1 MNPVLNLERI
11 DPRYVR
17 FLHMK
22 ILGEPLDKLKEQ
34 AASSGLDPTYLDK
47 DFPDYRQFPE
57 YQQFFEERK
66 CGVAID
72 VLKEKML
79 QRGLDDNVLDIYDMG
94 ESQMIRVDYVKYVDW
109 FRRKEAGEDIQM
121 IRSAM
126 EQEGLDASYLDH
138 DINSIEFVN
147 IPYSVIIN
155 GDMPNTTLSASASL
169 KLQSEVQPAAP
180 ATPTTCQHKYVK
192 MVDYKYYKQFKLL
205 NMGRPKEQ
213 LKARLEA
220 EGMDSSILD
229 MDMNTIG
236 FLNIP
241 DDEEVKY
248 PDGHVEPCCKPG
260 QSAAPATPTTC
271 QHKYVKMVD
280 YKYYKQ
286 FKLLNMGRPKEQL
299 KARLEAEGMD
309 SSILD
314 MDMNTIGF
322 LNIPDGEEVKYPDGH
337 VEPCCKP
344 GQSTSTTP
352 TTCQHKYVKMV
363 DYKYY
368 KQFKLLN
375 MGRPKEQL
383 KARLEAEGMDSSI
396 LDMDMN
402 TIGFLNIP
410 DDEEVKYPDGHVEPC
425 CKPGQSTAPT
435 PAPTPVTSA
444 PSLSQSSVLSNTMN
458 LYSTMSSRRV
468 EEKMEPRKK
477 FTHKAKLRPVYW
489 DVISSKSVIENSLWF
504 KLDDHKVNLDTKML
518 DQEFTTKQVAPIVIA
533 EPKTQSE
540 KVSTLLDAK
549 REQNVGIAIG
559 RLPVS
564 VDEIHHALLFADFK
578 VLTKDVVIKLVN
590 AAPTPEEQAVC
601 AAYQGD
607 VEHLSKASQF
617 AYKMSDIPGIADRLI
632 CCKVI
637 TTFDDEIDRL
647 EQTLEIYY
655 STERMI
661 RENKGLQQLLEIILA
676 LGNYLN
682 GDSARGGAWGFRLE
696 FLTKM
701 GNTKSCDNTKTLMT

>member
-1 MNPVLNLERI
+1 
-11 DPRYVR
+11 
-17 FLHMK
+17 
-22 ILGEPLDKLKEQ
+22 
-34 AASSGLDPTYLDK
+34 
-47 DFPDYRQFPE
+47 
-57 YQQFFEERK
+57 
-66 CGVAID
+66 
-72 VLKEKML
+72 
-79 QRGLDDNVLDIYDMG
+79 
-94 ESQMIRVDYVKYVDW
+94 
-109 FRRKEAGEDIQM
+109 
-121 IRSAM
+121 
-126 EQEGLDASYLDH
+126 
-138 DINSIEFVN
+138 
-147 IPYSVIIN
+147 
-155 GDMPNTTLSASASL
+155 
-169 KLQSEVQPAAP
+169 
-180 ATPTTCQHKYVK
+180 

-241 DDEEVKY
+241 DD
-248 PDGHVEPCCKPG
+248 
-260 QSAAPATPTTC
+260 
-271 QHKYVKMVD
+271 
-280 YKYYKQ
+280 
-286 FKLLNMGRPKEQL
+286 
-299 KARLEAEGMD
+299 
-309 SSILD
+309 
-314 MDMNTIGF
+314 
-322 LNIPDGEEVKYPDGH
+322 EEVKYPDGH

>member
-155 GDMPNTTLSASASL
+155 GDMPNTTLSASTSL
-169 KLQSEVQPAAP
+169 KLQSEVQSAVPSA
-180 ATPTTCQHKYVK
+180 PTTCQHKYVK

-260 QSAAPATPTTC
+260 RSVP
-271 QHKYVKMVD
+271 
-280 YKYYKQ
+280 
-286 FKLLNMGRPKEQL
+286 
-299 KARLEAEGMD
+299 
-309 SSILD
+309 
-314 MDMNTIGF
+314 
-322 LNIPDGEEVKYPDGH
+322 
-337 VEPCCKP
+337 
-344 GQSTSTTP
+344 STTP
-352 TTCQHKYVKMV
+352 AT
-363 DYKYY
+363 
-368 KQFKLLN
+368 
-375 MGRPKEQL
+375 
-383 KARLEAEGMDSSI
+383 
-396 LDMDMN
+396 
-402 TIGFLNIP
+402 
-410 DDEEVKYPDGHVEPC
+410 
-425 CKPGQSTAPT
+425 
-435 PAPTPVTSA
+435 VTSV
-444 PSLSQSSVLSNTMN
+444 PSISQSSVLSNTMN
-458 LYSTMSSRRV
+458 LYSTMSSRRA

-617 AYKMSDIPGIADRLI
+617 AYKISDIPGIADRLI

>member
-94 ESQMIRVDYVKYVDW
+94 ESQMIRVDYMKYVDW

-121 IRSAM
+121 IRSEM

-155 GDMPNTTLSASASL
+155 GDVPNTASASL
-169 KLQSEVQPAAP
+169 KLQSEVKPVDNTTSAP
-180 ATPTTCQHKYVK
+180 ATCQHKYVK

-205 NMGRPKEQ
+205 SMGRPKEQ

-248 PDGHVEPCCKPG
+248 PDGHVEPCCKSG
-260 QSAAPATPTTC
+260 Q
-271 QHKYVKMVD
+271 
-280 YKYYKQ
+280 
-286 FKLLNMGRPKEQL
+286 
-299 KARLEAEGMD
+299 
-309 SSILD
+309 
-314 MDMNTIGF
+314 
-322 LNIPDGEEVKYPDGH
+322 
-337 VEPCCKP
+337 
-344 GQSTSTTP
+344 
-352 TTCQHKYVKMV
+352 
-363 DYKYY
+363 
-368 KQFKLLN
+368 
-375 MGRPKEQL
+375 
-383 KARLEAEGMDSSI
+383 
-396 LDMDMN
+396 
-402 TIGFLNIP
+402 
-410 DDEEVKYPDGHVEPC
+410 
-425 CKPGQSTAPT
+425 
-435 PAPTPVTSA
+435 PAPTPTPTPVA
-444 PSLSQSSVLSNTMN
+444 PVSQSSVLSSSTN
-458 LYSTMSSRRV
+458 LYPTLSSRRV

-489 DVISSKSVIENSLWF
+489 DVISSKSVIENSVWF
-504 KLDDHKVNLDTKML
+504 KLDDRKVNLDTKML
-518 DQEFTTKQVAPIVIA
+518 DQEFTTKQVAPIIIA

-578 VLTKDVVIKLVN
+578 VLTKDVVAKLVN

-607 VEHLSKASQF
+607 VDHLSKASQF
-617 AYKMSDIPGIADRLI
+617 AYKISDIPGIADRLI

-637 TTFDDEIDRL
+637 TTFDDEISRL
-647 EQTLEIYY
+647 EETLEIYY

-682 GDSARGGAWGFRLE
+682 GDSARGGAWGFRLD

>member
-1 MNPVLNLERI
+1 
-11 DPRYVR
+11 
-17 FLHMK
+17 
-22 ILGEPLDKLKEQ
+22 
-34 AASSGLDPTYLDK
+34 
-47 DFPDYRQFPE
+47 
-57 YQQFFEERK
+57 
-66 CGVAID
+66 
-72 VLKEKML
+72 
-79 QRGLDDNVLDIYDMG
+79 
-94 ESQMIRVDYVKYVDW
+94 
-109 FRRKEAGEDIQM
+109 
-121 IRSAM
+121 
-126 EQEGLDASYLDH
+126 
-138 DINSIEFVN
+138 
-147 IPYSVIIN
+147 
-155 GDMPNTTLSASASL
+155 
-169 KLQSEVQPAAP
+169 
-180 ATPTTCQHKYVK
+180 

-260 QSAAPATPTTC
+260 QPAP
-271 QHKYVKMVD
+271 
-280 YKYYKQ
+280 
-286 FKLLNMGRPKEQL
+286 
-299 KARLEAEGMD
+299 
-309 SSILD
+309 
-314 MDMNTIGF
+314 
-322 LNIPDGEEVKYPDGH
+322 
-337 VEPCCKP
+337 
-344 GQSTSTTP
+344 STTP
-352 TTCQHKYVKMV
+352 AT
-363 DYKYY
+363 
-368 KQFKLLN
+368 
-375 MGRPKEQL
+375 
-383 KARLEAEGMDSSI
+383 
-396 LDMDMN
+396 
-402 TIGFLNIP
+402 
-410 DDEEVKYPDGHVEPC
+410 
-425 CKPGQSTAPT
+425 
-435 PAPTPVTSA
+435 VTSA
-444 PSLSQSSVLSNTMN
+444 PSISQSSVLSNTMS
-458 LYSTMSSRRV
+458 LYSTMSSRRA

>member
-260 QSAAPATPTTC
+260 QSAP
-271 QHKYVKMVD
+271 
-280 YKYYKQ
+280 
-286 FKLLNMGRPKEQL
+286 
-299 KARLEAEGMD
+299 
-309 SSILD
+309 
-314 MDMNTIGF
+314 
-322 LNIPDGEEVKYPDGH
+322 
-337 VEPCCKP
+337 
-344 GQSTSTTP
+344 STTP
-352 TTCQHKYVKMV
+352 AT
-363 DYKYY
+363 
-368 KQFKLLN
+368 
-375 MGRPKEQL
+375 
-383 KARLEAEGMDSSI
+383 
-396 LDMDMN
+396 
-402 TIGFLNIP
+402 
-410 DDEEVKYPDGHVEPC
+410 
-425 CKPGQSTAPT
+425 
-435 PAPTPVTSA
+435 VTSA